1 MPKYRKKPVDVEM
14 MQWTGDL
21 DAILAW
27 ADDLCERNEN
37 VRTIVWARPGGPP
50 ATGLRFHVQSSAGQA
65 TIELGDWIVAER
77 NGDGYYPLMQAE
89 QLETYEEEPVVDA
102 ES

>member
-14 MQWTGDL
+14 MQWDGHDL
-21 DAILAW
+21 NALQSW

-37 VRTIVWARPGGPP
+37 VRTLHAHFGAEGGG
-50 ATGLRFHVQSSAGQA
+50 ALRFHVASSQGEA
-65 TIELGDWIVAER
+65 TIRAGDWVVAER

-89 QLETYEEEPVVDA
+89 QLETYEQEPIVDA